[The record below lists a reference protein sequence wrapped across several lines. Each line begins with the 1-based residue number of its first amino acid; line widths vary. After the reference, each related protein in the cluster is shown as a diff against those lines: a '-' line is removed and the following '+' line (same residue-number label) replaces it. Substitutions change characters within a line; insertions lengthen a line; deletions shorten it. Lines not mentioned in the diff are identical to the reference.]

1 MISKTILRIKQIK
14 PNTDFN
20 LYHNEYKIN
29 YEAWHK
35 LTLKDRVKILNEL
48 IESDNNIINDY
59 AKTNYNILPYDLKE
73 QLNKIV
79 IEVY

>member
-1 MISKTILRIKQIK
+1 MINKTILRIKQIK
-14 PNTDFN
+14 DNTDFN

-29 YEAWHK
+29 FESWHK
-35 LTLKDRVKILNEL
+35 LTLKDRVKILTHL

-59 AKTNYNILPYDLKE
+59 SKLNYNILPYDLKAH
-73 QLNKIV
+73 LDKIK